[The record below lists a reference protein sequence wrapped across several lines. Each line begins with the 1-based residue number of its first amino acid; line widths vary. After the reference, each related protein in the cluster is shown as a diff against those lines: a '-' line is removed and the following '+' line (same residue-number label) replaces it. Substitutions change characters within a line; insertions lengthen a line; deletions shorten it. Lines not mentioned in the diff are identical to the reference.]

1 MTFEP
6 IEVSLDEGCIDAFI
20 RRYHFNDN
28 EKAEI
33 IRVYR
38 KLAPRVHAIF
48 HHIIEEDTQGKKFA
62 LVVASLGRAIDEFQ
76 NNLLEK
82 GNIQEAYIIDCL
94 GLDLLSI
101 AYEKIDEKLYES
113 TGLYAGGYQFVGS
126 DAMPLE
132 TLPSIMRKLGQKKI
146 RYNDAF
152 VLVPKKSVVFRAP
165 LFEQQ
170 QEKHSKCSTCSAKN
184 CVYRSCEYS
193 GATRVLKET
202 GNPEKEPVED
212 AGHIIDIDDNETEGL
227 IHLYTGDGKGKTTA
241 SIGLAIRAAGSG
253 KKVVFTQFMKG
264 RKTSEL
270 NSFDKINNITVI
282 RSDKNLGWFKKD
294 SEDSVSAFTGEH
306 NRILTEIENLVSSGE
321 CDVLVMDESTYPYNY
336 GIIDKARFEALITN
350 KPVSMEIVLTGRNA
364 PDFFVEHANYITEMK
379 KIRHPYD
386 SGIEARL
393 GIEY

>member
-33 IRVYR
+33 IRIYR
-38 KLAPRVHAIF
+38 KIAPRVHAIF
-48 HHIIEEDTQGKKFA
+48 HHIIEEDEEGKKSA

-82 GNIQEAYIIDCL
+82 GNIQEAYIVDCL
-94 GLDLLSI
+94 GLDLLSL
-101 AYEKIDEKLYES
+101 AYEKIDEKLHES
-113 TGLYAGGYQFVGS
+113 TGLYAGGYQFAGS
-126 DAMPLE
+126 DGFSLESIPEAMK
-132 TLPSIMRKLGQKKI
+132 KLGQKKI

-152 VLVPKKSVVFRAP
+152 VLVPKKSVVFRTQ
-165 LFEQQ
+165 LFEKQ
-170 QEKHSKCSTCSAKN
+170 QEKHSKCSSCSAEK
-184 CVYRSCEYS
+184 CVYRTSEYA
-193 GATRVLKET
+193 GATRVLKD
-202 GNPEKEPVED
+202 NADVK
-212 AGHIIDIDDNETEGL
+212 IDLSKDVGENMVIDDNETEGL

-253 KKVVFTQFMKG
+253 KKVVFSQFMKG

-270 NSFDKINNITVI
+270 NSFALIPNIKVI

-294 SEDSVSAFTGEH
+294 SEDSIAAFTSEH
-306 NRILTEIENLVSSGE
+306 NRILTEIEKLISSGE
-321 CDVLVMDESTYPYNY
+321 CDVLIMDESTYPYNY

>member
-33 IRVYR
+33 IRIYR
-38 KLAPRVHAIF
+38 KIAPRVHAIF
-48 HHIIEEDTQGKKFA
+48 HHIIEEDKDGEKSA

-82 GNIQEAYIIDCL
+82 GNIQEAYIVDCL
-94 GLDLLSI
+94 GLDLLSL
-101 AYEKIDEKLYES
+101 AYEKIDERLHES
-113 TGLYAGGYQFVGS
+113 TGLYAGGYQFAGS
-126 DAMPLE
+126 DDFPLE
-132 TLPSIMRKLGQKKI
+132 SIPEAMKKLGQKKI

-152 VLVPKKSVVFRAP
+152 VLVPKKSVVFRTQ
-165 LFEQQ
+165 LFEKQ
-170 QEKHSKCSTCSAKN
+170 QEKHSKCSSCSAKK
-184 CVYRSCEYS
+184 CVFRSSEY
-193 GATRVLKET
+193 T
-202 GNPEKEPVED
+202 GTAK
-212 AGHIIDIDDNETEGL
+212 GL

-241 SIGLAIRAAGSG
+241 SIGLAIRAAGAG

-264 RKTSEL
+264 RQTSEL
-270 NSFDKINNITVI
+270 NSFAQLPNIKVI

-336 GIIDKARFEALITN
+336 DIIDKARFEALITN
-350 KPVSMEIVLTGRNA
+350 KPISMEIVLTGRNA

-379 KIRHPYD
+379 KIRHPFD